1 MKFVGRLGFLYDGE
15 IEFGDGVVKIKKGK
29 KDVGRVISPSAI
41 ISVDLIKPSFLN
53 NAGCIHIQVIGTST
67 HSFVDTAF
75 NYTTNM
81 NAICFDKKQLDEAL
95 KFKEELD
102 KFLAEAKTAP
112 VPQPVENNT
121 YDELKQLKQL
131 LDEGIITQ
139 EDFDKKKAQ
148 ILGI

>member
-1 MKFVGRLGFLYDGE
+1 MKFTGHNGFTYDGE
-15 IEFGDGVVKIKKGK
+15 IEFCDGVVKIKKGK
-29 KDVGRVISPSAI
+29 KDVGRVLSPSSI
-41 ISVDLIKPSFLN
+41 IAVDLIKPSFLSN
-53 NAGCIHIQVIGTST
+53 VGCIHIQVIGTGT
-67 HSFVDTAF
+67 HGFVDYGS
-75 NYTTNM
+75 NYATNM
-81 NAICFDKKQLDEAL
+81 NAICFTKKQLDEAL

-102 KFLAEAKTAP
+102 KFLTTAKAAP
-112 VPQPVENNT
+112 IPQPTDNNQ